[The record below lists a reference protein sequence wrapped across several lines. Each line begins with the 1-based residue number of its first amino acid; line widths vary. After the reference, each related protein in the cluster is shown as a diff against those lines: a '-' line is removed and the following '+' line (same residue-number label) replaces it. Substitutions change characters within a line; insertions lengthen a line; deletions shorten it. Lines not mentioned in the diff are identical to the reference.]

1 MYDLYGQKR
10 KVFISYHHAGAQ
22 WYCNTLGELI
32 TDVFNIATDRS
43 MDRAIDSDNAEY
55 VMRRIRENHISGTSC
70 TIVLVGPET
79 YGRKYIDWE
88 IKATLDKQHG
98 LLGIN
103 LPENP
108 INYQLNSCSKP
119 PRLQDKTENR
129 GQNTVYANISK
140 NCVLTLVFTNFRR
153 WSMLSR
159 IFWNVCVVGTRP
171 VRPISMSRRAK
182 VR

>member
-22 WYCNTLGELI
+22 WYCDTLGELI

-43 MDRAIDSDNAEY
+43 IDRAIDSDNAEY

-88 IKATLDKQHG
+88 IKATLDKKHG

-119 PRLQDKTENR
+119 PRLQDNIDSGFAVWEQWNNVFMDPAYLNGLIEKAITQPKLLINNSR
-129 GQNTVYANISK
+129 MMIRRNTS
-140 NCVLTLVFTNFRR
+140 
-153 WSMLSR
+153 
-159 IFWNVCVVGTRP
+159 
-171 VRPISMSRRAK
+171 
-182 VR
+182 

>member
-1 MYDLYGQKR
+1 MYNLYGQKR
-10 KVFISYHHAGAQ
+10 KVFISYHHAGDQ

-32 TDVFNIATDRS
+32 TDVFDIATDRS
-43 MDRAIDSDNAEY
+43 IDRAIDSDNPEY

-108 INYQLNSCSKP
+108 INHQLNSCSKP
-119 PRLQDKTENR
+119 PRLQDNIDNGYVVWEQWNNVFMDPSYLKELIERAIAQPKRLIN
-129 GQNTVYANISK
+129 NT
-140 NCVLTLVFTNFRR
+140 R
-153 WSMLSR
+153 MMM
-159 IFWNVCVVGTRP
+159 TRNT
-171 VRPISMSRRAK
+171 S
-182 VR
+182 